1 MPYSAGSIC
10 ALGTFAAMVGCSE
23 RGLVDESVC
32 SSLLAGD
39 AFKVD
44 PGICVRLGRGE
55 VRTTKLVSFRTLSER
70 ELVTPEMAQGTAGAL
85 VEVRCFESNVC
96 CGCSDGNWY

>member
-55 VRTTKLVSFRTLSER
+55 VGTTKLVSFAALSGWKF
-70 ELVTPEMAQGTAGAL
+70 VSPEVAQGTAGAP
-85 VEVRCFESNVC
+85 VEV
-96 CGCSDGNWY
+96 